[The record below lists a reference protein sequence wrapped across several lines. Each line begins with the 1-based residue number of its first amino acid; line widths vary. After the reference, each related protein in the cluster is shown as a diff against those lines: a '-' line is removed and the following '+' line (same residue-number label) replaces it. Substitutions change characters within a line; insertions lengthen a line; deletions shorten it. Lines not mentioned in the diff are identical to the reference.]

1 MLTMATHPDERT
13 GQIYWI
19 YVDSKFIY
27 VDSKFGYWPFH
38 LSLVQD
44 MRLSD
49 FILTIIEKLEHVLY
63 IERKKFT

>member
-13 GQIYWI
+13 GQIYW
-19 YVDSKFIY
+19 IY